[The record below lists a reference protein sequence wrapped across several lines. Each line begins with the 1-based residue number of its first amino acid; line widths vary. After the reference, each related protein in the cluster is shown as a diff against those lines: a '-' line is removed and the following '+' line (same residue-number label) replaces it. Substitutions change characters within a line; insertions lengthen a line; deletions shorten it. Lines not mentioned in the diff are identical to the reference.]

1 MTDFK
6 SEMRELTNE
15 LLVDYGDEC
24 FKHQH
29 RDIINKFSSS
39 LLALI
44 SKKLPKEKCF
54 FKRDFIGVKGLTH
67 YDEAKLREQAFNDCL
82 SEIKEKLGI
91 THIV

>member
-44 SKKLPKEKCF
+44 ENRLPKEKYVDREENPL
-54 FKRDFIGVKGLTH
+54 KDYGEQIG
-67 YDEAKLREQAFNDCL
+67 FNACL
-82 SEIKEKLGI
+82 SEIKKEMGI
-91 THIV
+91 